1 MAARIRA
8 WLAREDGMTIPE
20 LLTAMSILAFVVTGI
35 LVVFVGGLNATTG
48 MNARFQ
54 AQQDARL
61 ALSSLRYEVGFAC
74 SAVAAAD
81 QKSVQL
87 LLPDA
92 TTHACSGS
100 CSDTALRVISRRED
114 CSVISD
120 CPRSSMVIVRRLTS
134 KKRETATLS
143 AVRMVRRRLR
153 RAFFRMS
160 LTRATG
166 RDYPEFAHSYLTCH
180 TIRVTVPGLAPIS
193 GSERA

>member
-35 LVVFVGGLNATTG
+35 LVLFVGGLNATTG

-74 SAVAAAD
+74 SAVAAAN

-87 LLPDA
+87 QLPDA
-92 TTHACSGS
+92 TTQACSGS
-100 CSDTALRVISRRED
+100 TNYVAWCADSANLAQPFGLYRQTGSATPVPCSASTGVKKAGSLNTNLVFLNAACTGTAGTRPQL
-114 CSVISD
+114 SVTL
-120 CPRSSMVIVRRLTS
+120 PVNANLG
-134 KKRETATLS
+134 TATRPYTL
-143 AVRMVRRRLR
+143 ADTITVRN
-153 RAFFRMS
+153 A
-160 LTRATG
+160 A
-166 RDYPEFAHSYLTCH
+166 PTC
-180 TIRVTVPGLAPIS
+180 
-193 GSERA
+193 

>member
-20 LLTAMSILAFVVTGI
+20 LLTAMAILAFVVTGI

-92 TTHACSGS
+92 TTQSCSGS
-100 CSDTALRVISRRED
+100 TNQVKWCADSANGLQPYGLYRQVGTSCAAGTGVKRASSLNTNLVFSNPTCTAGTRPQLSVSLPVNANFASGARAYTLSDTI
-114 CSVISD
+114 
-120 CPRSSMVIVRRLTS
+120 T
-134 KKRETATLS
+134 
-143 AVRMVRRRLR
+143 
-153 RAFFRMS
+153 
-160 LTRATG
+160 
-166 RDYPEFAHSYLTCH
+166 
-180 TIRVTVPGLAPIS
+180 
-193 GSERA
+193 ERNAGVC

>member
-20 LLTAMSILAFVVTGI
+20 LLTAMSMLAFVVTGI

-48 MNARFQ
+48 MNTRFQ

-74 SAVAAAD
+74 SAVAAGN

-92 TTHACSGS
+92 TSQSCSGS
-100 CSDTALRVISRRED
+100 TNQVMWCADSANGLQPFGLYRQVGTSCTAGTGVKRASSLNTNLVFSNPTCTAGTRPQLSVTLPVNANFASGAQAYTLSDTITERNA
-114 CSVISD
+114 SV
-120 CPRSSMVIVRRLTS
+120 C
-134 KKRETATLS
+134 
-143 AVRMVRRRLR
+143 
-153 RAFFRMS
+153 
-160 LTRATG
+160 
-166 RDYPEFAHSYLTCH
+166 
-180 TIRVTVPGLAPIS
+180 
-193 GSERA
+193 

>member
-35 LVVFVGGLNATTG
+35 LVLFVGGLNATTQ

-74 SAVAAAD
+74 SEVAAPD
-81 QKSVQL
+81 QRSVQL

-92 TTHACSGS
+92 NTHACSGS
-100 CSDTALRVISRRED
+100 ANYVAWCADSANLAQPFGLYRQAGTAAPVPCSAGTGVKKAGSLNTNLVFLNATCTGIAGTRPRLSVTLPVNANLGTATQAYKLSDTIT
-114 CSVISD
+114 
-120 CPRSSMVIVRRLTS
+120 VRN
-134 KKRETATLS
+134 A
-143 AVRMVRRRLR
+143 
-153 RAFFRMS
+153 
-160 LTRATG
+160 
-166 RDYPEFAHSYLTCH
+166 
-180 TIRVTVPGLAPIS
+180 APIC
-193 GSERA
+193 

>member
-35 LVVFVGGLNATTG
+35 LVLFVGGLNATTQ

-92 TTHACSGS
+92 NYPG
-100 CSDTALRVISRRED
+100 VQREHEPGE
-114 CSVISD
+114 V
-120 CPRSSMVIVRRLTS
+120 VRRLGE
-134 KKRETATLS
+134 RTAALRS
-143 AVRMVRRRLR
+143 LPAGRHELHRRHW
-153 RAFFRMS
+153 
-160 LTRATG
+160 G
-166 RDYPEFAHSYLTCH
+166 QE
-180 TIRVTVPGLAPIS
+180 G
-193 GSERA
+193 

>member
-1 MAARIRA
+1 MAAQIRA

-35 LVVFVGGLNATTG
+35 LVLFVGGLNATTQ

-100 CSDTALRVISRRED
+100 ANQVKWCADSANGLQPFGLYRQAGASCAAATGVKKAGSLNTNLVFLNPTCTAGTRPQLSVSLPVNANLGTAAQTYKLSDTIT
-114 CSVISD
+114 
-120 CPRSSMVIVRRLTS
+120 VRN
-134 KKRETATLS
+134 A
-143 AVRMVRRRLR
+143 AV
-153 RAFFRMS
+153 
-160 LTRATG
+160 
-166 RDYPEFAHSYLTCH
+166 C
-180 TIRVTVPGLAPIS
+180 
-193 GSERA
+193 